1 MNTVYLLLGSNQ
13 GHSAQQLKKAIAA
26 VMRLIGT
33 VTRHSSIYQ
42 TAAWGNTNQP
52 DFLNQVIVAET
63 ALTAGQTMHAIL
75 GIEKKL
81 GRIRTKKNAPRI
93 IDIDI
98 LFFNKEI
105 IQTNN
110 LTIPHPQIQNR
121 NFVLVPLNELS
132 PNLKHPVLH
141 KTIHQLLRIC
151 PDQLTVNKIKV
162 QKNLNPF
169 ILQQLI

>member
-13 GHSAQQLKKAIAA
+13 DQPGKQLVKAINAIRT
-26 VMRLIGT
+26 MIGD
-33 VTRHSSIYQ
+33 VKRYSGIYQ

-63 ALTAGQTMHAIL
+63 KLTAAQTMQAIL
-75 GIEKKL
+75 DIEKKM
-81 GRIRTKKNAPRI
+81 GRIRAKKNAPRI

-98 LFFNKEI
+98 LFFNKDI
-105 IQTNN
+105 IQTKD
-110 LTIPHPQIQNR
+110 LSVPHPQIQNR

-151 PDQLTVNKIKV
+151 PDQLTVNKIKS
-162 QKNLNPF
+162 
-169 ILQQLI
+169 

>member
-13 GHSAQQLKKAIAA
+13 NIPAQQLKKAIAA
-26 VMRLIGT
+26 VKQVIGA
-33 VTRHSSIYQ
+33 VKRHSSIYQ

-52 DFLNQVIVAET
+52 DFLNQVIIAET
-63 ALTAGQTMHAIL
+63 VLTAAQTMQAIL
-75 GIEKKL
+75 NIEKKM

-110 LTIPHPQIQNR
+110 LTVPHPQIQNR

-132 PNLKHPVLH
+132 PNLKHPLLH

-151 PDQLTVNKIKV
+151 PDQLTVNKI
-162 QKNLNPF
+162 
-169 ILQQLI
+169 